1 MRKILVI
8 GSGGAGKSTF
18 SIRLSKILNI
28 EVIHLDTRYWQPGW
42 VEPSKE
48 EWKKTIEM
56 LIARETWIMDGNYS
70 GTLDLR
76 IVACDTLIFLDIS
89 RWVCVWRVIK
99 RFMKNR
105 NRRRP
110 DMAEGCIDR
119 FDLRFVIWVWNYRK
133 RSRPKIVKLIE
144 EKTDGKTVI
153 LLRSDGEVERFL
165 DCVRTTSMT
174 ESGHKLLSSKKDL
187 MR

>member
-28 EVIHLDTRYWQPGW
+28 EVIHLDALYWKPGW
-42 VEPSKE
+42 VEPPKE
-48 EWKKTIEM
+48 EWKKTVEM
-56 LIARETWIMDGNYS
+56 LIVRDTWIMDGNYS

-99 RFMKNR
+99 RLMRHR

-110 DMAEGCIDR
+110 DMAEGCHER
-119 FDLRFVIWVWNYRK
+119 FDLRFVLWVWNYGK
-133 RSRPKIVKLIE
+133 RSRPKIIKLMDE
-144 EKTDGKTVI
+144 NAEGKKI
-153 LLRSDGEVERFL
+153 IFLRSNEEVERF
-165 DCVRTTSMT
+165 MA
-174 ESGHKLLSSKKDL
+174 HSKTA
-187 MR
+187 

>member
-89 RWVCVWRVIK
+89 PWVCVWRVIK
-99 RFMKNR
+99 RLMRHR
-105 NRRRP
+105 NTRRP
-110 DMAEGCIDR
+110 DMAEGCHER
-119 FDLRFVIWVWNYRK
+119 FDLSFVLWVWNYRK
-133 RSRPKIVKLIE
+133 RSRPRIVKLIGE
-144 EKTDGKTVI
+144 NTEGKKI
-153 LLRSDGEVERFL
+153 IFLRSNEAMERFL
-165 DCVRTTSMT
+165 AHSQA
-174 ESGHKLLSSKKDL
+174 GKQK
-187 MR
+187 